1 MSGVRIPPS
10 LLQKSPLML
19 VFTASKGFF
28 YAPLVAAPSRGGSR
42 MQSTWSSTPTLN
54 GLPIIGR
61 MIPKKLLKQ
70 CWPNLEEFRGYRKLV
85 TTICSPTV
93 RSTRFP
99 SSRPKSV
106 ASWTISKLR
115 SHAVTDWASGSRVE
129 GAFLS
134 GMAAAVR
141 ILGDASD

>member
-42 MQSTWSSTPTLN
+42 MQSTWSSKPTLN
-54 GLPIIGR
+54 GLPIIGS

-129 GAFLS
+129 GAFHSRRNRLRFFK
-134 GMAAAVR
+134 GVR
-141 ILGDASD
+141 V